1 MIKVLINVPN
11 TKNWVGGLNYFVN
24 LAEALK
30 SLPKSKIELI
40 LLSPGDTLPPP
51 LNSLRQ
57 LSHPSTPRPN
67 EHILRKILRRLRRI
81 AKIKD
86 PIVDILV
93 KEGIQLFSH
102 GYYLGN
108 TSPIP
113 TLAWIPDLQHKFLP
127 HFFTATECQK
137 RDAVYESLITNLQPI
152 LFSSHSALNDFNKFY
167 PDHKCTTYVLQFVTK
182 ASLYPSEETMQK
194 VLNEYNINEPFFH
207 IPNQLWAHKN
217 HSVVV
222 EALKILK
229 EKGKCPL
236 IISTG
241 FTEDYRD
248 TNYFPSILKKVQD
261 YGLNDRIRFLG
272 LIEYESMS
280 SLMRKSIALIN
291 PSLFEGWST
300 TVEEAKSLGKK
311 ILLSDIPVHREQ
323 LPERGQ
329 YFKPHEPTE
338 LAKLILGSLE
348 VYSLSQ
354 ESVYEEK
361 AKTDLPARMMAFGLN
376 YESIVMDIIE
386 KSQSLKGVAN

>member
-24 LAEALK
+24 LAEAVK
-30 SLPKSKIELI
+30 SLANSKIELV
-40 LLSPGDTLPPP
+40 LLSPGDSLPSP
-51 LNSLRQ
+51 LNTLQ
-57 LSHPSTPRPN
+57 KINHPSSPRPN
-67 EHILRKILRRLRRI
+67 EHILRKVLRRLKRI
-81 AKIKD
+81 LKIKD
-86 PIVDILV
+86 PIVEILV

-102 GYYLGN
+102 GYYLGK
-108 TSPIP
+108 TSPVP

-127 HFFTATECQK
+127 HFFSDRECRI
-137 RDAVYESLITNLQPI
+137 RDSVYAGLITNSQPI
-152 LFSSHSALNDFNKFY
+152 LFSSQSAVHDFNTFY
-167 PDHKCTTYVLQFVTK
+167 PVHKCETYVLQFVTK
-182 ASLYPSEETMQK
+182 ASPLPSEETMIK
-194 VLNEYNINEPFFH
+194 TLNDYEIGEPFFH

-217 HSVVV
+217 HGLVI
-222 EALKILK
+222 EALKIIN

-248 TNYFPSILKKVQD
+248 PAYFPSILKKVKD

-311 ILLSDIPVHREQ
+311 ILLSDIAVHREQ
-323 LPERGQ
+323 APERGE
-329 YFKPHEPTE
+329 YFSTRDPNE
-338 LAKLILGSLE
+338 LAELIIKT
-348 VYSLSQ
+348 V
-354 ESVYEEK
+354 ESYEPSSELLFYEK
-361 AKTDLPARMMAFGLN
+361 AALALPQRMISFGSK
-376 YESIVMDIIE
+376 YESIIIDI
-386 KSQSLKGVAN
+386 LANISKC